1 MPTHQQG
8 TPTIAQLEG
17 FTGRNALVTGGGSGI
32 GRAIALALANQGAN
46 VCVLDINAKAAEA
59 TAAEIAKSGRRS
71 ATIVHDTGKDSV
83 ISAIEAIQAPEGFGA
98 IDFLV
103 NNAGISPKKPD
114 GLKRMIWETPTEE
127 WRAVIDIDLNGYF
140 LMLRAVLPQM
150 IARKRGAVVNI
161 GSLAGLRYSSI
172 AGAAYATAKCAVV
185 GMTRQAA
192 GEVAEYGIRING
204 IAPGRIETEMAAQ
217 AGPSF
222 NEAIRQATPLRRLG
236 EPRDIAQAALF
247 LLSDS
252 ASFITGETLVVS
264 GGRGL

>member
-1 MPTHQQG
+1 MIAHPQG
-8 TPTIAQLEG
+8 FA
-17 FTGRNALVTGGGSGI
+17 GRNALVTGGGSGI
-32 GRAIALALANQGAN
+32 GRAIALALAERGAD
-46 VCVLDINAKAAEA
+46 VCILDISAKVAER
-59 TAAEIAKSGRRS
+59 TASEIAQMGRRS
-71 ATIVHDTGKDSV
+71 AIVVHDTGKDSV
-83 ISAIEAIQAPEGFGA
+83 VDAIDAIQAPGGFGE
-98 IDFLV
+98 IDILV

-114 GLKRMIWETPTEE
+114 GRKRMIWETPLEE

-140 LMLRAVLPQM
+140 LMLRAILPQM

-172 AGAAYATAKCAVV
+172 AGAAYATAKCAVA

-192 GEVAEYGIRING
+192 GEVAEYGIRINS

-217 AGPSF
+217 AGQSF

-247 LLSDS
+247 LLSDA

>member
-1 MPTHQQG
+1 MIAHLQG
-8 TPTIAQLEG
+8 FAD
-17 FTGRNALVTGGGSGI
+17 RNALVTGGGSGI
-32 GRAIALALANQGAN
+32 GRAIALALAGQGAN
-46 VCVLDINAKAAEA
+46 VCVLDINAKAAKT
-59 TAAEIAKSGRRS
+59 TASEIAQLGRRS

-83 ISAIEAIQAPEGFGA
+83 IDAIDAIQAPGGFGE
-98 IDFLV
+98 IDLLV

-114 GLKRMIWETPTEE
+114 GRKRMIWETSAEE

-140 LMLRAVLPQM
+140 HMLRAILPKM
-150 IARKRGAVVNI
+150 IARKQGAVVNI

-172 AGAAYATAKCAVV
+172 AGAAYATAKCAVA

-192 GEVAEYGIRING
+192 GEVAEYGIRINS

-217 AGPSF
+217 AGQSF

-247 LLSDS
+247 LLSDA
-252 ASFITGETLVVS
+252 ASFITGETLGVS

>member
-1 MPTHQQG
+1 MIKHT
-8 TPTIAQLEG
+8 ES
-17 FTGRNALVTGGGSGI
+17 FSGRNALVTGGGSGI
-32 GRAIALALANQGAN
+32 GRAIAFALAERGAN
-46 VCVLDINAKAAEA
+46 VCILDISAKAAET
-59 TAAEIAKSGRRS
+59 TASAIARLGRRS
-71 ATIVHDTGKDSV
+71 AIIVHDTAQDSV
-83 ISAIEAIQAPEGFGA
+83 IDAIDTICAPSGFGEVD
-98 IDFLV
+98 ILV

-114 GLKRMIWETPTEE
+114 GRKRMIWETPVEE

-140 LMLRAVLPQM
+140 LVLRAVLPQM
-150 IARKRGAVVNI
+150 ITRRLGTVVNI

-172 AGAAYATAKCAVV
+172 AGAAYATSKCAVA

-192 GEVAEYGIRING
+192 GEVAEYGIRINC

-217 AGPSF
+217 AGQSF

-236 EPRDIAQAALF
+236 EPLDVAQAAIF
-247 LLSDS
+247 LLSDA